1 MPPVRP
7 PPDADA
13 GGLPALE
20 LAWLG
25 VGGAVAPLCRHCHLC
40 RHHLLDVAANPLV
53 SYSSLSPPGS
63 MRRLMQSLVI
73 VGDALLVMV
82 R

>member
-20 LAWLG
+20 LVWLG
-25 VGGAVAPLCRHCHLC
+25 VGGAVAPSCRHCRLC
-40 RHHLLDVAANPLV
+40 RRHLLDVAANPLM
-53 SYSSLSPPGS
+53 SYSPLSPSGS
-63 MRRLMQSLVI
+63 MRCLMRSLVI
-73 VGDALLVMV
+73 MGDALLVMV